1 MDDIIKLLESDSPQ
15 RALALLTNDA
25 MSFTD
30 IKNARDEF
38 KYLRRDLRPT
48 QVGQIQKDKTVK
60 GQKVE
65 AVRIPVAF
73 QNKIVNTATAFEVGE
88 PITLLPT
95 IMGKKVNRNKLTDEI
110 KRLVKVNRFDN
121 KLQKAIAL
129 KKSELQCA
137 VLFYIEDIDEPQNL
151 FNRLLGANK
160 KREIKTKILENKNGS
175 MAPYFDSF
183 GDMKAFT
190 WQFDTKEDGKTVQ
203 NTWVYTDKYIY
214 KFTNRGSS
222 LVLENGKPEEHLFT
236 KIPVVYMSQ
245 EQPEWFIAQPMI
257 DRIEVALS
265 KLGASNDYSG
275 HPILMLYG
283 AVAGAPDK
291 DEDGKALRF
300 NMIKDEDTNK
310 IEHGD
315 AKFLTHDGA
324 PESVRL
330 ELDRLEKYIYS
341 LTSTPDISFDN
352 LKSLGDV
359 SGIAI
364 KLMFLDAIM
373 KAKLNEGDNRTAVE
387 RMLNIMISGIT
398 NTTITSLKSE
408 AANTYFDIQF
418 NSILPDDIQSSVET
432 YARAVEAGIVSVET
446 AVADLDLTEDNQ
458 KEVENIRRGKAEKAA
473 NAAKTS
479 VDPQDPP
486 ADPPE
491 NTDE

>member
-15 RALALLTNDA
+15 RALALLTNDE
-25 MSFTD
+25 MSFT
-30 IKNARDEF
+30 KLENVQDEF
-38 KYLRRDLRPT
+38 KRLARDIRPS
-48 QVGQIQKDKTVK
+48 QVNRIQKDKMVK
-60 GQKVE
+60 GKKVT
-65 AVRIPVAF
+65 AVKIPVPF

-88 PITLLPT
+88 PVTLVPT
-95 IMGKKVNRNKLTDEI
+95 VMNSEANRNDLTDEI
-110 KRLVKVNRFDN
+110 RRLVKTNRLDS
-121 KLQKAIAL
+121 KLQKAVKL
-129 KKSELQCA
+129 RKSELQCA
-137 VLFYIEDIDEPQNL
+137 ILFYIEDIEPQNL
-151 FNRLLGANK
+151 FNRLLGKNT
-160 KREIKTKILENKNGS
+160 KREIKSKILENKNGR
-175 MAPYFDSF
+175 MAPYFDGF

-190 WQFDTKEDGKTVQ
+190 WQFETKEEGKTIQ
-203 NTWVYTDKYIY
+203 NTWVYTDTLLY
-214 KFTNRGSS
+214 KFMNRGAGA
-222 LVLENGKPEEHLFT
+222 VLEGGKAEEHLFT
-236 KIPVVYMSQ
+236 KIPIVYFSQ
-245 EQPEWFIAQPMI
+245 DEPEWFVAQPMI
-257 DRIEVALS
+257 DRIEVAIS

-283 AVAGAPDK
+283 AVTEAPDK

-300 NMIKDEDTNK
+300 NMIKDEDSGK
-310 IEHGD
+310 VEHGD

-324 PESVRL
+324 PEAVKM

-387 RMLNIMISGIT
+387 RMLNIMISGIV

-432 YARAVEAGIVSVET
+432 YARAVEAGIASVET

-473 NAAKTS
+473 NKARTNLNL
-479 VDPQDPP
+479 QEPP
-486 ADPPE
+486 ADPPQ
-491 NTDE
+491 NDDL